1 MCHVLMSVLF
11 PLATP
16 LNLLIDHHLTL
27 LYFKK
32 NVLVRFILRDT
43 NLLQGS
49 LELIP
54 LA

>member
-1 MCHVLMSVLF
+1 MAWPAAVGF
-11 PLATP
+11 
-16 LNLLIDHHLTL
+16 DHHLTL